1 MVYSVF
7 KALVPATLLD
17 NSGAQRAAFRP
28 VPQAAVNDVHCT
40 YIVTANRHLT
50 DPNNSLAG
58 SATTNDVAGD
68 QTWFTVEDT
77 PLITQL
83 VEAAEQANCWRS
95 EWSFWPGYRFLVK
108 VSGNLHP
115 TVAKEVEVNLQNL
128 LSRTMKILGNG
139 MKRMKNFIR
148 LKRETVK
155 SVENYL
161 KQDLKPSLKRYRR
174 ESHCD
179 LLVIG
184 RRLRGFVDCVLVRE
198 LGMD

>member
-1 MVYSVF
+1 MTRCQRQSRLGIGAEF
-7 KALVPATLLD
+7 ESSDECTALVPATLLD

-58 SATTNDVAGD
+58 SATTNDVA
-68 QTWFTVEDT
+68 
-77 PLITQL
+77 
-83 VEAAEQANCWRS
+83 AAEQANCWRS

-148 LKRETVK
+148 PKRETVK

>member
-77 PLITQL
+77 H
-83 VEAAEQANCWRS
+83 R
-95 EWSFWPGYRFLVK
+95 
-108 VSGNLHP
+108 
-115 TVAKEVEVNLQNL
+115 
-128 LSRTMKILGNG
+128 
-139 MKRMKNFIR
+139 
-148 LKRETVK
+148 
-155 SVENYL
+155 
-161 KQDLKPSLKRYRR
+161 
-174 ESHCD
+174 
-179 LLVIG
+179 
-184 RRLRGFVDCVLVRE
+184 
-198 LGMD
+198 